1 VPGHLERVKE
11 HLPPYAPSRAQFPCP
26 RLLTLAARATL
37 GGARES
43 LLGAVMAARLAD
55 AMCPPYP
62 VEGAARRTRAEAAR
76 LWLGALTLP
85 AKTRTA
91 LLRSFAATA
100 GEDAG
105 AAADALAQVMEVT
118 APHLDKGA
126 RSELVR
132 LSDELR
138 GAGSVLAGP
147 RDRPVV

>member
-1 VPGHLERVKE
+1 MREHLERVKE
-11 HLPPYAPSRAQFPCP
+11 HLPPYAPSRASFPCP
-26 RLLTLAARATL
+26 RLLALAARATL

-43 LLGAVMAARLAD
+43 LLGAVMAARLAES
-55 AMCPPYP
+55 MCRPYP

-91 LLRSFAATA
+91 LLRAFAATA
-100 GEDAG
+100 ADDG
-105 AAADALAQVMEVT
+105 ASAADALVQVMEVT
-118 APHLDKGA
+118 APHLDRGA

-147 RDRPVV
+147 RDRPIV